1 MDAFLHF
8 HIDKHSAFMY
18 NEPVCGKKICIGVV
32 MLVNL
37 SDVLTSEGM
46 ELAREV
52 PLELTCYENGTE
64 SFDIVSKSPV
74 SLTVSNAGA
83 DKAVLR
89 GKLELSLR
97 GACSRCLAEVPVALK
112 LAFERT
118 ILSPEVQGEEADDF
132 AFMDGF
138 SLDVD
143 ALVHDEILINWPAKI
158 LCKDDCKG
166 LCPVCG
172 QNLNE
177 RDCGCDTFVPD
188 PRMAVIQD
196 IFKNK
201 EV

>member
-18 NEPVCGKKICIGVV
+18 NEPVRGKKICMGVV

-52 PLELTCYENGTE
+52 PLELICYENGTE

>member
-1 MDAFLHF
+1 
-8 HIDKHSAFMY
+8 
-18 NEPVCGKKICIGVV
+18 

-46 ELAREV
+46 EIKREV
-52 PLELTCYENGTE
+52 PLEMTCYENGTE
-64 SFDIVSKSPV
+64 SFEITSASLVSFTAV
-74 SLTVSNAGA
+74 NAGEG
-83 DKAVLR
+83 KAVFR
-89 GKLELSLR
+89 GHAAAGFR
-97 GACSRCLAEVPVALK
+97 GLCDRCLTEVPVALE
-112 LAFERT
+112 LDFERT
-118 ILSPEVQGEEADDF
+118 ILSPEMRGEEADDLS
-132 AFMDGF
+132 FMDGF

-158 LCKDDCKG
+158 LCRDDCKG
-166 LCPVCG
+166 ICPVCG

-177 RDCGCDTFVPD
+177 RECGCDTFVPD

>member
-1 MDAFLHF
+1 
-8 HIDKHSAFMY
+8 
-18 NEPVCGKKICIGVV
+18 

-52 PLELTCYENGTE
+52 PLELICYENGTE

-158 LCKDDCKG
+158 LCMDDCKG

>member
-1 MDAFLHF
+1 
-8 HIDKHSAFMY
+8 
-18 NEPVCGKKICIGVV
+18 

-52 PLELTCYENGTE
+52 PLELICYENGTE

-74 SLTVSNAGA
+74 SLTVSNAGT

-89 GKLELSLR
+89 GSLELSLR
-97 GACSRCLAEVPVALK
+97 GACDRCLAEVPVALK

-132 AFMDGF
+132 AFMDGS